1 MSGTRPALALA
12 SMLLVQMLAATTFV
26 AASVLA
32 PAVAPTL
39 GIAPERIGLYAGLG
53 YLAAMISGLR
63 SGAWVAR
70 LGAMRLTQLGLA
82 CCAAGALLAGLGPP
96 QALLGAAALI
106 GVGYGVVNPTSA
118 AVLGQHSRAWRS
130 QSPFIACPW
139 PRQTRRMSVCV
150 IGCWGR
156 QRSTLAMSRVVPPP
170 MARSRVCEAC
180 ASTRHRGFAKSSKA
194 VVSHSP

>member
-63 SGAWVAR
+63 K
-70 LGAMRLTQLGLA
+70 
-82 CCAAGALLAGLGPP
+82 
-96 QALLGAAALI
+96 I
-106 GVGYGVVNPTSA
+106 G
-118 AVLGQHSRAWRS
+118 RAH
-130 QSPFIACPW
+130 
-139 PRQTRRMSVCV
+139 V
-150 IGCWGR
+150 
-156 QRSTLAMSRVVPPP
+156 
-170 MARSRVCEAC
+170 
-180 ASTRHRGFAKSSKA
+180 
-194 VVSHSP
+194 